1 MNLPGD
7 AAATGRAVATV
18 PLGNLPAGVSVILV
32 AHQALRLLAL
42 NAFST
47 CQGLGALTIVLHSG
61 NMRPCKPSR
70 KLPPLRREDL
80 EHAIRAA
87 TDIIHGDRV
96 IVIGSQSI
104 LGSFTEDELPAAI
117 TMSDAVDIA
126 PFADDDVGT
135 LADSIDSALGEWSPF
150 HKEFGFYVQAVERE
164 TAVLPADW
172 EYRLVGVRNVRTRNS
187 TGLCLDP
194 YDLCAAKLI
203 AARLKD
209 HAFVLALIESSL
221 IDRVQLVDRIRLIDP
236 SEPRRD
242 AALSWVMSLR
252 N

>member
-1 MNLPGD
+1 
-7 AAATGRAVATV
+7 
-18 PLGNLPAGVSVILV
+18 
-32 AHQALRLLAL
+32 
-42 NAFST
+42 
-47 CQGLGALTIVLHSG
+47 
-61 NMRPCKPSR
+61 MRR
-70 KLPPLRREDL
+70 DEL

-104 LGSFTEDELPAAI
+104 LGSFTEDQLPASI

-126 PFADDDVGT
+126 PFSDDDAGT

-150 HKEFGFYVQAVERE
+150 HKEFGFYVQAAERE
-164 TAVLPADW
+164 TAVLPEDW
-172 EYRLVGVRNVRTRNS
+172 EYRLVGVRNEQTRNS

-203 AARLKD
+203 AARPKD
-209 HAFVLALIESSL
+209 HAFVLALIGSSL
-221 IDRVQLVDRIRLIDP
+221 VDRVRLVDRIRLIDP

-242 AALSWVMSLR
+242 AALSWAMSV
-252 N
+252 